1 MPGTVKIWWHDGA
14 SKDARYSDLPV
25 VSEPELGFQTLAV
38 GLTAVASGPAPLDAV
53 VAVIESDVNLRYQ
66 VRAPGVNTPAH
77 AATSKPL
84 PATGFATDTIGVTK
98 GCTISF
104 IEV

>member
-25 VSEPELGFQTLAV
+25 VSEPELGFQSLSV
-38 GLTAVASGPAPLDAV
+38 GPTPVASAAAPDEAV
-53 VAVIESDVNLRYQ
+53 IAVIESTVNLRYL
-66 VRAPGVNTPAH
+66 VRRAGGTAQASASN
-77 AATSKPL
+77 SKPL
-84 PATGFATDTIGVTK
+84 AATGFGTDTIGVTK